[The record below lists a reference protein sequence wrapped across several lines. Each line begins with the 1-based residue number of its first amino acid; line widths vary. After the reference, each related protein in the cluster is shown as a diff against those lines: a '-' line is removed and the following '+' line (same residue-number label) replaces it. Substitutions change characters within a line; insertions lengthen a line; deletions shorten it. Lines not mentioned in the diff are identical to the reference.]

1 MLLSQ
6 QVLSVIVAP
15 NVSQNYQVNLG
26 NKMPIQHRVYRD
38 FKFQWSSWPTEQ
50 LS

>member
-1 MLLSQ
+1 MPLSQ

-15 NVSQNYQVNLG
+15 NVSQVNLG